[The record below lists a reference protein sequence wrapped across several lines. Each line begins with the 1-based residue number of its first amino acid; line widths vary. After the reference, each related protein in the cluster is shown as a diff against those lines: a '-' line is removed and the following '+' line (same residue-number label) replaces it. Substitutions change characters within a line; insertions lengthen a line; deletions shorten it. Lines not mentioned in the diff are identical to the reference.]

1 MMLLTVLSI
10 LIIIACASFWAF
22 SYTMRAETH
31 VRYTGMA
38 NLVSEKLSKTIR
50 GMELNAR
57 NVFDEVGKNLETP
70 ESVMAALESKSSL
83 NPDVKGYF
91 AAFRLDYF
99 KQKGRWFEPYIYRSD
114 KQGYEMSQVG
124 SARHDY
130 TKSSWYVQAEKEMK
144 SFWSEPYYYYDGTS
158 ISDHYCTFVQP
169 IRLMAIALLV
179 IVLICSLIV
188 WFVLGRY
195 AKE

>member
-1 MMLLTVLSI
+1 
-10 LIIIACASFWAF
+10 
-22 SYTMRAETH
+22 
-31 VRYTGMA
+31 
-38 NLVSEKLSKTIR
+38 
-50 GMELNAR
+50 
-57 NVFDEVGKNLETP
+57 
-70 ESVMAALESKSSL
+70 
-83 NPDVKGYF
+83 
-91 AAFRLDYF
+91 
-99 KQKGRWFEPYIYRSD
+99 
-114 KQGYEMSQVG
+114 MSQVG

-130 TKSSWYVQAEKEMK
+130 TKSNWYVQAEKEMK

-179 IVLICSLIV
+179 IVLISSLIV